1 MLGRVNVASR
11 KGHYYLFP
19 SFYSVYLNSDSAS
32 TLSAK
37 SEAFPKCTVTKR
49 QKLLSRTKQW
59 SFKTVGIFK
68 GSYNSSRVRTK
79 KKREKERKISVWES
93 FFQTSKNQHNS
104 WTTSTKDSSSSF
116 PFLDNF
122 GSYLPMMTLYRGKF
136 YFVGLTH
143 ISFTF
148 HIMFS

>member
-79 KKREKERKISVWES
+79 KKGKKRGKFLCGKVSSRPQKISIILEPQAPKIPHHP
-93 FFQTSKNQHNS
+93 FLS
-104 WTTSTKDSSSSF
+104 WTTLEVICLWWLCIAENSI
-116 PFLDNF
+116 LL
-122 GSYLPMMTLYRGKF
+122 G
-136 YFVGLTH
+136 
-143 ISFTF
+143 
-148 HIMFS
+148 